1 MQPLKIQI
9 SAPEVEYLKQRLAH
23 ARWTTPGIQN
33 GWEKGVPVDYLKHVA
48 DYWQNQFDWRK
59 QEADLNQYPHF
70 LTEIEGQNIHYLHI
84 KSTRANAVPLML
96 IHGWPGS
103 FADFTRVIEPLSNP
117 QDPDQIAFDLVI
129 PSIPGF
135 GFSIPVKAKG
145 YNMFRI
151 AATFTELMNRL
162 GYERFAVHGGDM
174 GAGIAGIMTGVAAYN
189 LIGTHINS
197 DFFAVAGLG
206 MFPSDDA
213 SFTDEE
219 KAGLERMRLYK
230 KEGTAYLD
238 IQATRPETIGIALSD
253 SPVGQLAWMVEK
265 YREWT
270 DRDKN
275 LPEDA
280 IGMDLM
286 LTNVSLYWFNQ
297 LGASSAAI
305 LSENMSMA
313 FDWGGDHN
321 GEANQWTPPK
331 VPSAMA
337 CFGKKEEESLL
348 KKLTSFM
355 GEPDRW
361 SFYERGCHFPAMEVP
376 DLLVEDIRQFFAAIL
391 PSSISPGQSGAKDA
405 RSE

>member
-1 MQPLKIQI
+1 MQPFKIQI
-9 SAPEVEYLKQRLAH
+9 SAQEVDYLQQRLAN
-23 ARWTTPGIQN
+23 ARWTTPAIQS
-33 GWEKGVPVDYLKHVA
+33 GWEKGVPVDYLKKVA
-48 DYWQNQFDWRK
+48 GYWQHRFDWK
-59 QEADLNQYPHF
+59 QQEAHLNQYPHF
-70 LTEIEGQNIHYLHI
+70 ITEIEGQNIHYLHI
-84 KSTRANAVPLML
+84 RSARANAVPLML

-103 FADFTRVIEPLSNP
+103 FADFIRVIEPLSNP
-117 QDPDQIAFDLVI
+117 EDPGQIAFDLVI
-129 PSIPGF
+129 PSVPGF
-135 GFSIPVKAKG
+135 GFSVPVKVQG
-145 YNMFRI
+145 YNMFKI
-151 AATFTELMNRL
+151 ATTFATLMNRL
-162 GYERFAVHGGDM
+162 GYEKFAVHGGDM
-174 GAGIAGIMTGVAAYN
+174 GAGIAGIMSGVAAYN

-206 MFPSDDA
+206 MFPADD
-213 SFTDEE
+213 SLFTDVE
-219 KAGLERMRLYK
+219 KAVLERMKRYK
-230 KEGTAYLD
+230 KEGTAYLE
-238 IQATRPETIGIALSD
+238 IQATRPDTIGIALSD

-265 YREWT
+265 YKEWT
-270 DRDKN
+270 DRDKD

-305 LSENMSMA
+305 LSENMNMA
-313 FDWGGDHN
+313 FDWGGTR
-321 GEANQWTPPK
+321 EASQWAPPK

-361 SFYERGCHFPAMEVP
+361 SFYESGCHFPAMEVP

-391 PSSISPGQSGAKDA
+391 RSSI
-405 RSE
+405 